1 MKKFNNIVFFTGAGM
16 SAESGIHTYR
26 GKGGTWEDYNWEE
39 VACQSAFDNNPQK
52 VLEFHEL
59 RRKEVLKAK
68 PHNGHRIIHDIQKRV
83 EKTNIITQN
92 IDGMHQRADT
102 SKVIELH
109 GSLWRLR
116 CESDG
121 ILINDKDN
129 ARYNTKR
136 CQCGAWLRP
145 DIVWFQ
151 DILSNE
157 EMKKASQIISN
168 CDLFVSVG
176 TSGVVWPAA
185 GYIELAKESG
195 AFCVDI
201 NPEDTNFSD
210 LYDKRIKMNASVG
223 LINLLELLSFS

>member
-1 MKKFNNIVFFTGAGM
+1 M
-16 SAESGIHTYR
+16 
-26 GKGGTWEDYNWEE
+26 
-39 VACQSAFDNNPQK
+39 
-52 VLEFHEL
+52 
-59 RRKEVLKAK
+59 LKAK

-136 CQCGAWLRP
+136 CQCGVWLRP

-185 GYIELAKESG
+185 GYIELAKDSG

-223 LINLLELLSFS
+223 LINLLELLGLS